1 MGIFETEDQFRTRS
15 SSVPLIT
22 GAMKQSTL
30 VGRSSC
36 TVSQQRNIVRIEDQY
51 RFLYAD
57 DIVPNTCFAPLSR
70 TTWVPKE
77 PRMAPPDATL
87 LQRNSDTTSL
97 QDGRAPEPRLPPA
110 DQASMTELSSQKVPK
125 QSTSSQENVAP
136 PGLR

>member
-1 MGIFETEDQFRTRS
+1 MGIFETEDQFRTRT

-36 TVSQQRNIVRIEDQY
+36 TVTQQRNIVRIEDQY

-87 LQRNSDTTSL
+87 ATTQQRHHIAARWTCT
-97 QDGRAPEPRLPPA
+97 RAA
-110 DQASMTELSSQKVPK
+110 A
-125 QSTSSQENVAP
+125 STS
-136 PGLR
+136 